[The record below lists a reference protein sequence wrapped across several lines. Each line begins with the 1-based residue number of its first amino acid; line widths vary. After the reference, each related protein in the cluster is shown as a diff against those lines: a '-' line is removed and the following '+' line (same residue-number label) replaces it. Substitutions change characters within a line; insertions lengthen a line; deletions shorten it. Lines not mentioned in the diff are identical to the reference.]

1 MIAAL
6 LLVISLAAL
15 AQFALFYWRAVLA
28 GVAAQPLSEQFHD
41 AAQLGVVAVQA
52 SDFNA
57 MVNLHDLM
65 TPELKAGNGRLR
77 AVRMYYRMVDALN
90 RMAGKLMPQVA
101 AWSEREMATCTKYV
115 AVRVDQRMAR
125 NLECAAALRSY

>member
-28 GVAAQPLSEQFHD
+28 GVAAQPLSERFHE
-41 AAQLGVVAVQA
+41 ATQLGEAAMQA
-52 SDFNA
+52 GNFDA
-57 MVNLHDLM
+57 IVNLHDM
-65 TPELKAGNGRLR
+65 TPELRVGEGRLR
-77 AVRMYYRMVDALN
+77 AVRMYYNAVEALN

-125 NLECAAALRSY
+125 NMECAAALRSC